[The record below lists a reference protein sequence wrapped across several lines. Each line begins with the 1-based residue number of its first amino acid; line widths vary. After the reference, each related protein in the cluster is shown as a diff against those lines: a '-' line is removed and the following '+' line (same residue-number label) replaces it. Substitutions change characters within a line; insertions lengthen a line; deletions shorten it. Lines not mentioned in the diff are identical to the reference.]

1 MRLLAPE
8 ALWLLWIVP
17 ALVLIV
23 MWAERRARR
32 RVRAFAGALAPR
44 LVRGAGPHLARSV
57 LMIAGIV
64 AGVLALARPA
74 WGVWY
79 EEVHSEGIELVV
91 ALDVSRSMLAEDS
104 APNRLER
111 ARIAIGRL
119 LDRLEERGGHRVGL
133 LVFAGVPIVRSPVT
147 NDYGYVREQL
157 RRAGPADAPRGG
169 TLIGDA
175 VRRSVDLL
183 GRPGEHGRVILLLTD
198 GEDHESFPLEAA
210 AAAADAGVALY
221 CIGIGDP
228 KQGGRIPY
236 VVDGE
241 RRFVMH
247 DGMEVISRLDEDML
261 SAMGEVTGGGY
272 VPAGTRTIPLDDIY
286 DEAIAGRKTAR
297 IGTTREKRHVERF
310 QWAIAAALLLVAMS
324 RIAAPRV
331 ESRDELPG
339 DDMPGDGIP
348 GSDISGEERA

>member
-1 MRLLAPE
+1 MRLLSPE
-8 ALWLLWIVP
+8 SLWLLWCVP
-17 ALVLIV
+17 VLVVLV

-32 RVRAFAGALAPR
+32 RTRAFAGELTGR
-44 LVRGAGPHLARSV
+44 LVRGAGAHVARTTLV
-57 LMIAGIV
+57 V
-64 AGVLALARPA
+64 AGVAVGVVALARPA
-74 WGVWY
+74 WGVRY
-79 EEVHSEGIELVV
+79 EEVHAEGLELVI

-175 VRRSVDLL
+175 VRRSVELL
-183 GRPGEHGRVILLLTD
+183 DRPGDHERVILLLTD

-210 AAAADAGVALY
+210 AAAADAGVTIY
-221 CIGIGDP
+221 SVGIGDP
-228 KQGGRIPY
+228 AEGGRIPY

-247 DGMEVISRLDEDML
+247 DGVEVVSRLDEDML
-261 SAMGEVTGGGY
+261 MSMGQVTGGGY

-286 DEAIAGRKTAR
+286 EEAIASRKTAR

-310 QWAIAAALLLVAMS
+310 QWAIAAALVLVVMS
-324 RIAAPRV
+324 RFAAPGV
-331 ESRDELPG
+331 ER
-339 DDMPGDGIP
+339 
-348 GSDISGEERA
+348 GSPMNGEDRRA